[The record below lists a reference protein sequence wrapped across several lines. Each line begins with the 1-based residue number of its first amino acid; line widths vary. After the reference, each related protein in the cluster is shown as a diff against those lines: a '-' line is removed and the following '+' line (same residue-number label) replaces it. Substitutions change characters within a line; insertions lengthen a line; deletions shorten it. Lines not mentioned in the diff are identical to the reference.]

1 MKSKLENDV
10 EELKAQLKHAWSAI
24 HDLAAKREG
33 LQKEV
38 TQLKQNTATG
48 KTARRQVIITK
59 ENVDMERNVNE
70 LRTLS
75 CIQVSQIWKDVC
87 MYVGSKI
94 L

>member
-24 HDLAAKREG
+24 HDLAAKCEG

-38 TQLKQNTATG
+38 TQLKQNTVTG
-48 KTARRQVIITK
+48 KTARKQVVIAK
-59 ENVDMERNVNE
+59 ENIVDMERNVKE

-75 CIQVSQIWKDVC
+75 CTQVSQI
-87 MYVGSKI
+87 
-94 L
+94 